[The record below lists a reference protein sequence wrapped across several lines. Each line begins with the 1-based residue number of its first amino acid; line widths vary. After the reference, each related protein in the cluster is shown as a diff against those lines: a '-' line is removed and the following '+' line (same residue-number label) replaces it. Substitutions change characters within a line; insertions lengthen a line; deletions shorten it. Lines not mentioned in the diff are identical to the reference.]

1 MPITVPMHGK
11 LYSQSYN
18 LLVFVFAKRPL
29 SIYLVTLMGSCCS
42 IKSGWMR
49 FSRINYYSRIN
60 IYFVRDWSKSIGG
73 RGGGGGP
80 EQRGDGS
87 SVFEQC

>member
-1 MPITVPMHGK
+1 MYK
-11 LYSQSYN
+11 
-18 LLVFVFAKRPL
+18 FE
-29 SIYLVTLMGSCCS
+29 
-42 IKSGWMR
+42 